1 MIKRSLLLVTF
12 VFAVL
17 LQTVKAD
24 EGMWLLSLIGKNY
37 EQMKAEGFKLTPED
51 IYSVNHSS
59 LKDAVGALGN
69 AEYGKFGFFC
79 SSEIISPK
87 GLVLTNHH
95 CGYEAIQSKSTVDHD
110 YLKDGFW
117 AYKMEDE
124 IPIEGMTI
132 SYLVR
137 MEDVTSKVL
146 ANVKEDMTESERDAE
161 IQKVSQKLVKEAT
174 KGTDYIAH
182 VKKMFDGNQYFLFVY
197 ITYKDI
203 RLVGAPPSSIGKF
216 GGDTDNWM
224 WPRHTGD
231 FSMFRIYTAPDGKPA
246 TYSKD
251 NVPLKPKH
259 YFPISLKGVKKN
271 DFAMIMGYPGST
283 ERYLTSFG
291 VKQALEVTNPATIAI
306 RDKKL
311 SIMRKYMNADHAIKI
326 KYAAKYAQTSNYWKY
341 FIGQN
346 KGIKRLHV
354 IEKKQ
359 ELEKKLMEWASQN
372 PDRKKKYGWVLDTIA
387 SFYEK
392 NKEKDLARTY
402 LYEALFQGAEIMMFP
417 LKFYQFDKLLANKE
431 LNKAIIDEQT
441 KKLKEEVEK
450 FYKDYDVNVDKDIFV
465 ALGEM
470 YLKTLPDQ
478 YQPKVF
484 KTIKKKYKG
493 NFRKYADKVL
503 YKKSMF
509 IDKAKVL
516 AFLENPDSKKL
527 EKDPAFQ
534 IAEDIIKLYFG
545 FGGQKPDIFRKARR
559 LFVDG
564 LMKMQKDKLFYPD
577 ANSTIR
583 LTYGTVQDYYPRDAV
598 HYNYFTTLKGIMEK
612 EDPNNPE
619 FEVPAKLKELYQKK
633 DYGQYADA
641 DGTMHVCF
649 LTTNDITGG
658 NSGSPVLNGKGELIG
673 TAFDGNWEA
682 MSGDIAFEPELQ
694 RTIVADIRYILFVID
709 KFAGA
714 KNLINEMTLV
724 KE

>member
-1 MIKRSLLLVTF
+1 MIKRSLLLVVF
-12 VFAVL
+12 VFSIFVGS
-17 LQTVKAD
+17 VRAD

-37 EQMKAEGFKLTPED
+37 EQMKAEGFQLTPED

-110 YLKDGFW
+110 YLRDGFW
-117 AYKMEDE
+117 AYNMSQE

-146 ANVKEDMTESERDAE
+146 ANVTDDMTESQRDAE

-246 TYSKD
+246 TYSKN
-251 NVPLKPKH
+251 NVPLNPKH
-259 YFPISLKGVKKN
+259 FFPISLKGVKKN

-283 ERYLTSFG
+283 ERYLTSYG
-291 VKQALEVTNPATIAI
+291 VKQALEVKNPATIAI

-311 SIMRKYMNADHAIKI
+311 AIMRKYMNADHAIKI
-326 KYAAKYAQTSNYWKY
+326 QYAAKYAETANYWKY

-372 PDRKKKYGWVLDTIA
+372 PERQKKYGWILDTI
-387 SFYEK
+387 SNFYEK
-392 NKEKDLARTY
+392 NKERDLAQTY
-402 LYEALFQGAEIMMFP
+402 LYEALFQGAEIITFP
-417 LKFYQFDKLLANKE
+417 LRFYRFEKMLENPNAPKDV
-431 LNKAIIDEQT
+431 IDEQV
-441 KKLKEEVEK
+441 KSLKEEADK
-450 FYKDYDVNVDKDIFV
+450 FFKDYNVNVDKDIFV

-470 YLKTLPDQ
+470 YLKTLPEK
-478 YQPKVF
+478 YQPETFLK
-484 KTIKKKYKG
+484 IKKKYKG
-493 NFRKYADKVL
+493 NFRKFANKVL
-503 YKKSMF
+503 YKKSIF
-509 IDKAKVL
+509 TDKSKVEAFLNKPEAKVL
-516 AFLENPDSKKL
+516 Q
-527 EKDPAFQ
+527 KDPAFKL
-534 IAEDIIKLYFG
+534 AEDVIKLYLN
-545 FGGQKPDIFRKARR
+545 FGGQKPDEFRKARR
-559 LFVDG
+559 LFVGG

-598 HYNYFTTLKGIMEK
+598 HYNYFTTLKGVMEK

-619 FEVPAKLKELYQKK
+619 FIVPKKLKELYEKK

-649 LTTNDITGG
+649 LTNNDITGG
-658 NSGSPVLNGKGELIG
+658 NSGSPVLNAKGELIG
-673 TAFDGNWEA
+673 AAFDGNWEA
-682 MSGDIAFEPELQ
+682 MSGDIAFEPSLQ
-694 RTIVADIRYILFVID
+694 RTIVVDIRYVLFIID
-709 KFAGA
+709 KYAGA
-714 KNLINEMTLV
+714 KNLINEMKLV
-724 KE
+724 KD